1 MTDQPTKIKQILEYW
16 KENYPIISNVRFGNR
31 FPSQEEFKDTTQY
44 LNKCFSPAILK
55 LLKSKSIDH
64 LHAELPEL
72 VQYICRETNSYE
84 VIGSYGIYNVY
95 ELNSEN
101 KNEYLQK
108 LDDLKILFQEIDH
121 IDFYMDL
128 YDRGDRV
135 IELSK
140 EKYDKRISELL
151 SETNE
156 IYLYSEYKKQADE
169 VGKRIIINIWILR
182 GLLIAI
188 PVIHIII
195 HWVLL
200 KLGMNSESIASY
212 LTKLLFII
220 PFVWMILF
228 TIKNIREDRK
238 IEQTYKHKEIVAR
251 TYLNFLDM
259 LNKNPYLDDDGK
271 TRKIL
276 SRIAIESMGLNPA
289 LLLDKSTA
297 EKIPMEEL
305 LTRMMDRAS
314 GNSDGASQQK

>member
-1 MTDQPTKIKQILEYW
+1 MSNQQAKVEEILSYW
-16 KENYPIISNVRFGNR
+16 ERYYPMVSNVRFGNP
-31 FPSQEEFKDTTQY
+31 FSSQEEFKSITQY

-55 LLKSKSIDH
+55 LLKSESIDH

-72 VQYICRETNSYE
+72 VQYIRRETDSYE
-84 VIGSYGIYNVY
+84 IIGSYGIHNVY

-151 SETNE
+151 GETNE

-200 KLGMNSESIASY
+200 KLGMNSESIVSY

-259 LNKNPYLDDDGK
+259 LNKNPRLDDG
-271 TRKIL
+271 TVQKIL
-276 SRIAIESMGLNPA
+276 SQIAIESMGLNPA

-314 GNSDGASQQK
+314 RNSDGVSQQK